1 MDNLYTLR
9 VGSGAITVS
18 RGEELHETI
27 AEIIPALWARATLDP
42 LESWD
47 SADDFSPRFE
57 IGIAGMRIRLTDRQ
71 ASELLTGL
79 LNEGVSPVCTDL
91 LSSALDHLR
100 DSCPE

>member
-18 RGEELHETI
+18 RGEELHGTI
-27 AEIIPALWARATLDP
+27 AEITPAFWARATLDP

-47 SADDFSPRFE
+47 SDDFSPRFE
-57 IGIAGMRIRLTDRQ
+57 IGMAGMRIFITDRQ

-79 LNEGVSPVCTDL
+79 LNEGVSPVCTNL

-100 DSCPE
+100 ESCPE